1 MCTFESD
8 RKEFEVNPLINSE
21 PVEILNVM
29 RDVRT
34 KTKVKDCSKSKVLNT
49 LELCK
54 IGRRNA
60 KEERIA
66 LIKFRGDNRMNKS
79 RSSINSQKFPD
90 RSCIFQEEETVFE
103 T

>member
-1 MCTFESD
+1 MYAFEGD
-8 RKEFEVNPLINSE
+8 RKEFEVNPLLNSE
-21 PVEILNVM
+21 PVEILKVM
-29 RDVRT
+29 REEMLERQNEDE
-34 KTKVKDCSKSKVLNT
+34 VKDCSKSKVLNT

-90 RSCIFQEEETVFE
+90 RSCIFQD
-103 T
+103 